1 MTTRSEAAMRH
12 ALFLALLTALPAP
25 ALAQQQE
32 TRPQGQHVV
41 VTGVRIQDLRDRLAA
56 CLARNCP
63 PNEDID
69 ATLALAEA
77 LFFEGEYH
85 DARTAVRAS
94 LSRNR
99 SHASAFPEPV
109 SDLYR
114 VNARVARNL
123 GLDRDAAHSTYEILR
138 ALQAGLPVED
148 YRHFTARLEIVQSLV
163 AFGQYPEARRQL
175 REVAERAAAA
185 GRDDIA
191 AIADLRLIWIAYL
204 QAPHGG
210 TAVRDLVAM
219 SRSPDQRRAT
229 GARMLLIRIYSERR
243 ETGLADAVMA
253 ELGRGSRSR
262 QLLYSPP
269 YELSQREE
277 RGRAD
282 DRRDM
287 AVAAT
292 VALEGPNRLTSS
304 HTGLVIANNAD
315 RMTGNFDDKW
325 IDVSFRIRPDGRV
338 EDLEIARQSADA
350 AWADPLLA
358 SIRGRRYSAGDGATY
373 RLERYT
379 YTSGFEHNTT
389 GTHIA
394 ARSAR
399 ARVEYFDLSEGIAA
413 PEAAPAAP
421 AARGN
426 DN

>member
-1 MTTRSEAAMRH
+1 MRH
-12 ALFLALLTALPAP
+12 ALFLALLTAVAAP
-25 ALAQQQE
+25 ALAQQ
-32 TRPQGQHVV
+32 RDAPAPGQTIV

-56 CLARNCP
+56 CLARGCP

-99 SHASAFPEPV
+99 RHVRAFPEPV

-114 VNARVARNL
+114 VNARLARNL
-123 GLDRDAAHSTYEILR
+123 GLDRDANHSTYEILR
-138 ALQAGLPVED
+138 ALQAGIPVED
-148 YRHFTARLEIVQSLV
+148 HRHFTARLEIVQALV

-175 REVAERAAAA
+175 REVVERADAA
-185 GRDDIA
+185 GREDIA
-191 AIADLRLIWIAYL
+191 AIAELRLIWIAYL
-204 QAPHGG
+204 QAPHSG
-210 TAVRDLVAM
+210 AALRDLVAM
-219 SRSPDQRRAT
+219 SRSADQRRAT
-229 GARMLLIRIYSERR
+229 GARMLLVRIYSERGER
-243 ETGLADAVMA
+243 RLADAVMA

-262 QLLYSPP
+262 QLLYNPP

-277 RGRAD
+277 RGRSD

-287 AVAAT
+287 AVAGT
-292 VALEGPNRLTSS
+292 VALEGPNRVNSA
-304 HTGLVIANNAD
+304 HTALVTANLAD

-325 IDVSFRIRPDGRV
+325 IDVSFRISPEGRV
-338 EDLEIARQSADA
+338 EELEVARQSADP
-350 AWADPLLA
+350 AWADPLLV
-358 SIRGRRYSAGDGATY
+358 SIRGRRYSAGDTATY

-379 YTSGFEHNTT
+379 YTSGFQHNTT

-413 PEAAPAAP
+413 PESAP
-421 AARGN
+421 AARN
-426 DN
+426 SDN

>member
-1 MTTRSEAAMRH
+1 MRH
-12 ALFLALLTALPAP
+12 ALFLALLTALPAT
-25 ALAQQQE
+25 AAAQQRE
-32 TRPQGQHVV
+32 TSPQGQSIV

-56 CLARNCP
+56 CIARHCP

-69 ATLALAEA
+69 VTLALAEA

-94 LSRNR
+94 LGRNR
-99 SHASAFPEPV
+99 RQARNFPEPV

-114 VNARVARNL
+114 VNARVARTL
-123 GLDRDAAHSTYEILR
+123 GLDRDAMYSTYEILR

-163 AFGQYPEARRQL
+163 AFGQYPEANRQL
-175 REVAERAAAA
+175 RQVAERAAAV

-191 AIADLRLIWIAYL
+191 AIAELRLIWIAYL
-204 QAPHGG
+204 QAPHSG
-210 TAVRDLVAM
+210 APVRELVAM

-229 GARMLLIRIYSERR
+229 GARMILVRIYSERR
-243 ETGLADAVMA
+243 EAQLANAVMA
-253 ELGRGSRSR
+253 ELGRGSQRR
-262 QLLYSPP
+262 QLLFSPP
-269 YELSQREE
+269 YELRQREE

-282 DRRDM
+282 DRRAM
-287 AVAAT
+287 AVEGT
-292 VALEGPNRLTSS
+292 VALEGPNRATSS
-304 HTGLVIANNAD
+304 HTALVIANNAD

-338 EDLEIARQSADA
+338 EDLEIARQSADPH
-350 AWADPLLA
+350 WADPLLA

-373 RLERYT
+373 RLECYT

-399 ARVEYFDLSEGIAA
+399 ARVEYFDLGEGVAA
-413 PEAAPAAP
+413 PESAPAAP
-421 AARGN
+421 AAPSNDGN
-426 DN
+426 SSN